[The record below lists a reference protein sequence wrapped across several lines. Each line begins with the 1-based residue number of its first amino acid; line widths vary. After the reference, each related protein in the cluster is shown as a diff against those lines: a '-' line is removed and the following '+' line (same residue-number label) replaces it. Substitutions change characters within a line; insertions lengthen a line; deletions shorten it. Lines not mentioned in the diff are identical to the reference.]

1 METDEKDFEA
11 LVRKS
16 GTVFVTNVGNG
27 PEEMVLAI
35 ATPTLKK
42 TQVATQADLVAAG
55 YVRVD
60 GLKRAEGERERL
72 KEALATTER
81 HFATHVDESG
91 KKAFELQTEIDALR
105 ARVTKLEAAK
115 AAEQEGIAA
124 RNANE
129 PASPNPYAN
138 ADEAPRQAWGHGWKL
153 RDMLLALNER
163 VRGLSDQ
170 LRAALDAKKALDEQ
184 IRSLQT
190 DKAALQS
197 HLQALQA
204 ERQTTL
210 LKLTELDA
218 YAKDR
223 EAHAQL
229 LGARAAQHEDA
240 AGVVRGEVARLE
252 AEHTALLERYGM
264 QSGRLQKI
272 QAAYQRLLL
281 EAPHSATCTR
291 VTGAGGCDCWL
302 LKFGYAALEQR

>member
-35 ATPTLKK
+35 ATTTLKK

-81 HFATHVDESG
+81 HYATHVEESG
-91 KKAFELQTEIDALR
+91 KKQFELQAEIDALK
-105 ARVTKLEAAK
+105 ARVRVLEAAK
-115 AAEQEGIAA
+115 TAEQAGIAA
-124 RNANE
+124 RNASE
-129 PASPNPYAN
+129 PATANPYP
-138 ADEAPRQAWGHGWKL
+138 ADDDAPRQAWTHGWKL
-153 RDMLLALNER
+153 RDMLLALNAR
-163 VRGLSDQ
+163 VREQADQ
-170 LRAALDAKKALDEQ
+170 LRAALDAKAQLEDQ
-184 IRSLQT
+184 IRALLT

-218 YAKDR
+218 YAKER

-229 LGARAAQHEDA
+229 LSARAAQHDEA
-240 AGVVRGEVARLE
+240 ARVVRGEVSRLE
-252 AEHTALLERYGM
+252 AEHTALLERYGL

-281 EAPHSATCTR
+281 EAPHAPTCAR
-291 VTGAGGCDCWL
+291 ATGAGGCDCWL

>member
-1 METDEKDFEA
+1 MESDEKDFEA

-72 KEALATTER
+72 KEALATTEK
-81 HFATHVDESG
+81 HFAAHMEESTR
-91 KKAFELQTEIDALR
+91 KQFELQAEIDALK
-105 ARVTKLEAAK
+105 ARVHTLETSK

-124 RNANE
+124 RNAQE
-129 PASPNPYAN
+129 PATANPH
-138 ADEAPRQAWGHGWKL
+138 ADEAPRQAWAHGWKL

-163 VRGLSDQ
+163 VRTLSEQ
-170 LRAALDAKKALDEQ
+170 LREAREAKAGLEEQ
-184 IRSLQT
+184 IRALQT
-190 DKAALQS
+190 DKAALQA
-197 HLQALQA
+197 HLQALQG
-204 ERQTTL
+204 ERQALL
-210 LKLTELDA
+210 LKQTELEA
-218 YAKDR
+218 YAKER

-229 LGARAAQHEDA
+229 LSARAAQHDEA
-240 AGVVRGEVARLE
+240 TRVVRGEVTRLE
-252 AEHTALLERYGM
+252 AEHTALLERYSL

-281 EAPHSATCTR
+281 EAPHAPTCARATGT
-291 VTGAGGCDCWL
+291 GGCDCWL

>member
-72 KEALATTER
+72 KEALASTEQ
-81 HFATHVDESG
+81 HFATHVEESTR
-91 KKAFELQTEIDALR
+91 KHFALQAEIDGLKAQ
-105 ARVTKLEAAK
+105 VQKLEAAK

-124 RNANE
+124 RNAGE
-129 PASPNPYAN
+129 AAATNPHA
-138 ADEAPRQAWGHGWKL
+138 AEAPRQAWAHGWKL

-163 VRGLSDQ
+163 VRALSEQ
-170 LRAALDAKKALDEQ
+170 LRAALDAKAAAEEQ
-184 IRSLQT
+184 VRGLLT
-190 DKAALQS
+190 DKAALQA
-197 HLQALQA
+197 HLQALQG
-204 ERQTTL
+204 ERQALL
-210 LKLTELDA
+210 LKNAELDA
-218 YAKDR
+218 YAKER

-229 LGARAAQHEDA
+229 LGARAAQHDEA
-240 AGVVRGEVARLE
+240 TRVVRGEVTRLE
-252 AEHTALLERYGM
+252 AEHTALLERYSL

-281 EAPHSATCTR
+281 EAPHAPSCAR
-291 VTGAGGCDCWL
+291 ATGAGGCDCWL